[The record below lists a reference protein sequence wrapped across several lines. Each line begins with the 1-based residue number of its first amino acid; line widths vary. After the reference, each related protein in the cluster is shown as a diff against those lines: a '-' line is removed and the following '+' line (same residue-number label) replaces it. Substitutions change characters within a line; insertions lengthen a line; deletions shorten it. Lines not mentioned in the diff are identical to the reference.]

1 MTPPDTLVLLL
12 VLALAI
18 LGALRL
24 DLLGLLWREWLKL
37 GSRPAEAPGAES
49 DGHGPYVVAQARG
62 RHHHDAAQAHKPA
75 YHRSGRRA

>member
-1 MTPPDTLVLLL
+1 MTHLDTLVLLL
-12 VLALAI
+12 VLVLAV

-37 GSRPAEAPGAES
+37 GTRPAEAPGAES
-49 DGHGPYVVAQARG
+49 DGHGPYVMARA
-62 RHHHDAAQAHKPA
+62 RSRHHDAAQAHKPV